1 MQQEQ
6 VVQDK
11 EYKVLLEDL
20 VQQLEVLVEELLILE
35 VDQEVQEVVQV
46 VQESLLSEPQVQRI
60 LAAGPRHKY
69 SNYITSPSRRLQSS
83 YIYSIRNINNINNL
97 CTFFLIKIIL

>member
-46 VQESLLSEPQVQRI
+46 VQESLLSEPQV
-60 LAAGPRHKY
+60 L
-69 SNYITSPSRRLQSS
+69 
-83 YIYSIRNINNINNL
+83 
-97 CTFFLIKIIL
+97 LI